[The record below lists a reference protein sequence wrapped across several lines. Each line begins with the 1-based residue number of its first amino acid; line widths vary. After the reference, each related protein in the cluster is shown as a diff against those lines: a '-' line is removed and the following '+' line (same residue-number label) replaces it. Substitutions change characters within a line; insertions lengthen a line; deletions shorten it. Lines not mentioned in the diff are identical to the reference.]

1 MHLSEIRAYRFK
13 KLPLGGSGMEAIEVI
28 HLLLT
33 HPDYSVD
40 AVHPDI
46 PDFVNIEAIEV
57 NHETQTFS
65 ILLQE
70 PQED

>member
-1 MHLSEIRAYRFK
+1 MYRVNLPARGSE
-13 KLPLGGSGMEAIEVI
+13 MDAIQVI
-28 HLLLT
+28 QLLMT

-46 PDFVNIEAIEV
+46 PDFVGIETIEV
-57 NHETQTFS
+57 DHETQTFS

-70 PQED
+70 PKEED

>member
-1 MHLSEIRAYRFK
+1 MYRVN
-13 KLPLGGSGMEAIEVI
+13 LPVRGNEMDAIQVI
-28 HLLLT
+28 QLLMT

-46 PDFVNIEAIEV
+46 PDFVGIESIEV
-57 NHETQTFS
+57 DHETQTFS

-70 PQED
+70 PKEED

>member
-1 MHLSEIRAYRFK
+1 MYSVNLPVRGSE
-13 KLPLGGSGMEAIEVI
+13 MDAIQVI
-28 HLLLT
+28 QLLMT

-46 PDFVNIEAIEV
+46 PDFVGIETIEV
-57 NHETQTFS
+57 DHETQTFS

-70 PQED
+70 PKEED

>member
-1 MHLSEIRAYRFK
+1 
-13 KLPLGGSGMEAIEVI
+13 MEAIEVI

-40 AVHPDI
+40 AVHPEI
-46 PDFVNIEAIEV
+46 PDFVGIETIEV

>member
-1 MHLSEIRAYRFK
+1 
-13 KLPLGGSGMEAIEVI
+13 MEAIQVI
-28 HLLLT
+28 QLLLT

-40 AVHPDI
+40 AVHPEI
-46 PDFVNIEAIEV
+46 PDFVGIEAIEV

-70 PQED
+70 PQDD

>member
-1 MHLSEIRAYRFK
+1 
-13 KLPLGGSGMEAIEVI
+13 MEAIEII
-28 HLLLT
+28 HLLLN
-33 HPDYSVD
+33 HPDYNVD
-40 AVHPDI
+40 AVHPEI
-46 PDFVNIEAIEV
+46 PDFVGIEAIEV

>member
-1 MHLSEIRAYRFK
+1 MYRVN
-13 KLPLGGSGMEAIEVI
+13 LPVRGNEMDAIQVI
-28 HLLLT
+28 QLLMT

-46 PDFVNIEAIEV
+46 PDFVGIETIEV
-57 NHETQTFS
+57 DHETQTFS

-70 PQED
+70 PKEED

>member
-1 MHLSEIRAYRFK
+1 MYRVNLPVRGSE
-13 KLPLGGSGMEAIEVI
+13 MDAIQVI
-28 HLLLT
+28 QLLMT

-46 PDFVNIEAIEV
+46 PDFVGIETIEV
-57 NHETQTFS
+57 DHETQTFS

-70 PQED
+70 PKEED